1 MNDSPTPAVGE
12 WRARAI
18 LLFISLVLSLATAEA
33 ALRILGIGAPVVR
46 EGSGGFTFFT
56 HHPRLGWDL
65 VPGARDRL
73 KTPEM
78 DVEIRITEQGLRSH
92 RLLSPTPDPGVRRIV
107 VIGDSFSFGH
117 GVEVEEAW
125 PARLEGLLG
134 KKLSVP
140 VEVANLSV
148 TGYGTDQQLLR
159 FEDRGI
165 DLKPD
170 AVILGLFV
178 GNIFRNAREVQI
190 GYPKPRFRLE
200 KGTLRLTNV
209 PVPPRATA
217 PGGPSRL
224 WNLAAS
230 LGRTAGEHLGY
241 GEAWSVT
248 GAILDRLRHKCEDI
262 GAEFSVAVIPKDQVV
277 YGQGWRQRIHQ
288 RTQEATGRL
297 LRSHDLPYLDLTDA
311 LRHAAENGSASDRL
325 YFPVDGHWTSEGHR
339 IAAESLAQWWPTSTA
354 DPTP

>member
-1 MNDSPTPAVGE
+1 MNDSPSPALVE

-18 LLFISLVLSLATAEA
+18 LLTISLLLSLATAEA
-33 ALRILGIGAPVVR
+33 ALRILGVGAPLVR

-65 VPGARDRL
+65 VPGAEDRL
-73 KTPEM
+73 TTPEM

-92 RLLSPTPDPGVRRIV
+92 RLFAPEPEAGTFRIV

-125 PARLEGLLG
+125 PARLEGLLSQRLG
-134 KKLSVP
+134 RP

-159 FEDRGI
+159 FEERGLA
-165 DLKPD
+165 LKPD

-190 GYPKPRFRLE
+190 GYPKPRFVLKGEELE
-200 KGTLRLTNV
+200 LSNV
-209 PVPPRATA
+209 PVPARATP
-217 PGGPSRL
+217 PGGARL
-224 WNLAAS
+224 WNVIAS
-230 LGRTAGEHLGY
+230 AGRTAGEHLGY

-248 GAILDRLRHKCEDI
+248 GAILDRLARQCE
-262 GAEFSVAVIPKDQVV
+262 AEGIELSVLVIPKDQMV
-277 YGQGWRQRIHQ
+277 YGQGWRRRIHRQ
-288 RTQEATGRL
+288 TQDATARL
-297 LRSHDLPYLDLTDA
+297 LQAHGLPYLDATTA
-311 LRHAAENGSASDRL
+311 LREAAGQGTSSERL

-339 IAAESLAQWWPTSTA
+339 IAAEALARWWPS
-354 DPTP
+354 P

>member
-1 MNDSPTPAVGE
+1 MNDSPTPALGE

-18 LLFISLVLSLATAEA
+18 LLAISLLFSLATAEA
-33 ALRILGIGAPVVR
+33 ALRMLGIGAPLVR

-65 VPGARDRL
+65 VPGAEDRL

-92 RLLSPTPDPGVRRIV
+92 RLFTPEPEAGTKRIV
-107 VIGDSFSFGH
+107 VLGDSFSFGH

-125 PARLEGLLG
+125 PARLESLLSE
-134 KKLSVP
+134 KLGQP

-159 FEDRGI
+159 FEERGLA
-165 DLKPD
+165 LKPD
-170 AVILGLFV
+170 AVVLGLFV

-190 GYPKPRFRLE
+190 GYPKPRFVLRNGDLE
-200 KGTLRLTNV
+200 LTNV
-209 PVPPRATA
+209 PVPSRATP

-224 WNLAAS
+224 WNVVAS
-230 LGRTAGEHLGY
+230 AGRAAGEHLGY

-248 GAILDRLRHKCEDI
+248 GAILDRLSRHCEAQGI
-262 GAEFSVAVIPKDQVV
+262 ELSVLVIPKDQMI
-277 YGQGWRQRIHQ
+277 YGQGWRRRIHR
-288 RTQEATGRL
+288 RTQDATGRL
-297 LRSHDLPYLDLTDA
+297 LQDHGLPYLDVTDA
-311 LRHAAENGSASDRL
+311 LREAAGRDPASDRL

-339 IAAESLAQWWPTSTA
+339 VAAEALAWWWPK
-354 DPTP
+354 P